1 MSSNA
6 KQLVSTFA
14 NANDVQPKDLDVSV
28 ILEII
33 RGRQGKVKERVE
45 RIRNKIE
52 TELTQHGDYK
62 KAKTAV
68 AKLKNAL
75 PAVTWS
81 ARFRTRDKDVP
92 LEEKIAAATGRFCG
106 DLDGLHGDLPV
117 VRERILTSPHLV
129 ILFVSPSGDGLK
141 TVFRVPADASQH
153 LGSYLAVKR
162 HIADLCGEEIARKLD
177 SKSRDITRLCF
188 LSYDPNLYYNPKAV
202 EITPLPEPEKT
213 KHQPADNLDL
223 SERGHIAEEILGE
236 IDWESETRGYLP
248 CPGKHLHTA
257 ADKDH
262 DCRIDLDGAPTLH
275 CFHDSCSGIVA
286 GVNHEL
292 RSRIGIDEADL
303 VTADDV
309 ETGKEVRLADSSVVT
324 AKAVEGQSDTP
335 AEAPA
340 PYEKPPLDLLPSV
353 LQDYILA
360 AAECVGVDVSWS
372 FFPFLSALGTA
383 IGNARSI
390 CLKAGYIEPPNFWST
405 IIGRSGERKNPILKL
420 AFSPIL
426 DHERELHRLNKDAQ
440 ELYEEELEAWASKKK
455 NRGPKPQPP
464 AIQTCLMGD
473 LTIEILTS
481 RLQDNPHG
489 ICIYKDEL
497 GHFFTAFDQYRAQ
510 KGSDVAHWC
519 SLHTGDVFALDRRTD
534 NRHIRIWYPRVNIT
548 GAIQPSILRRVLT
561 PEYFER
567 GLAARFL
574 FVLPN
579 PRRSKWT
586 DAVVPDA
593 VTEAMRELFEKLWD
607 LEPIRSE
614 HGESQPLD
622 LAPDR
627 RAKEIFVAFYNE
639 CGGVAFE
646 SSDHEAAAWNKL
658 PGYAARCALVG
669 QLARDPRS
677 VSVAMETMQAACD
690 LMRWQGRETTRV
702 YAALVETPF
711 QREQRTLLEFIEHRG
726 GSVTVREVMRNHWR
740 LKSQREQTEFELN
753 MLVKAGFGKWREK
766 RSGTRGPKAVYFQLT
781 RASTP

>member
-1 MSSNA
+1 M
-6 KQLVSTFA
+6 
-14 NANDVQPKDLDVSV
+14 SV

-33 RGRQGKVKERVE
+33 RGKQGKVKEQVE

-52 TELTQHGDYK
+52 AELTQHGDYK
-62 KAKTAV
+62 RAKAAI
-68 AKLKNAL
+68 AKFKNAL

-81 ARFRTRDKDVP
+81 ARLKTRDKDVP
-92 LEEKIAAATGRFCG
+92 LEEKLIAATGELCG
-106 DLDGLHGDLPV
+106 DFDGLHGDLPV
-117 VRERILTSPHLV
+117 AREKLQQSPHLT
-129 ILFVSPSGDGLK
+129 ILFESPSRDGLK
-141 TVFRVPADASQH
+141 GVFSVLADASQH
-153 LGSYLAVKR
+153 LGSYRAIR
-162 HIADLCGEEIARKLD
+162 QHITDLCGEEIARKLD
-177 SKSRDITRLCF
+177 EKSKDITRLCF

-202 EITPLPEPEKT
+202 PITPLPEPEKPRR
-213 KHQPADNLDL
+213 QSAENMDL
-223 SERGHIAEEILGE
+223 SERARVATEILGE
-236 IDWESETRGYLP
+236 IEWESETRGYP
-248 CPGKHLHTA
+248 VCPGKHLHTA
-257 ADKDH
+257 VDGDH

-275 CFHDSCSGIVA
+275 CFHDSCNGIIT

-303 VTADDV
+303 VTADEV
-309 ETGKEVRLADSSVVT
+309 EIRKESKPAGSSVVT
-324 AKAVEGQSDTP
+324 PSLAEEQSAP
-335 AEAPA
+335 AEAPV

-360 AAECVGVDVSWS
+360 AAKCVGVDVSWS
-372 FFPFLSALGTA
+372 FFPFLSAIATA
-383 IGNARSI
+383 IGNTRSI
-390 CLKAGYIEPPNFWST
+390 CLKAGYVEPPNFWST

-426 DHERELHRLNKDAQ
+426 DHERELHRLNKEAQ

-455 NRGPKPQPP
+455 NRGPKPQLP

-473 LTIEILTS
+473 LTIEVLTS

-489 ICIYKDEL
+489 ICVYKDEL

-593 VTEAMRELFEKLWD
+593 VTEAMRELFAKLWD
-607 LEPIRSE
+607 LAPVRSE
-614 HGESQPLD
+614 YGESRPLD
-622 LAPDR
+622 MPLDPE
-627 RAKEIFVAFYNE
+627 AKEVFIAFYNE
-639 CGGVAFE
+639 CGGIAFE

-669 QLARDPRS
+669 QLARDQRS
-677 VSVAMETMQAACD
+677 ITIATEAMQAACD

-711 QREQRTLLEFIEHRG
+711 QREQRTLLEFIERRG
-726 GSVTVREVMRNHWR
+726 SSVTVREVMRNHWR
-740 LKSQREQTEFELN
+740 LKDQREQTEFELN
-753 MLVKAGFGKWREK
+753 MLVKAGFGKWRER
-766 RSGTRGPKAVYFQLT
+766 RSGTRGPKAVYFQLV
-781 RASTP
+781 RTPTP

>member
-1 MSSNA
+1 MASNS
-6 KQLVSTFA
+6 KQLISTFA
-14 NANDVQPKDLDVSV
+14 NVNDTQPKDCEVRV

-33 RGRQGKVKERVE
+33 RGKQGKVKEKVE
-45 RIRNKIE
+45 RIRNKIGA
-52 TELTQHGDYK
+52 ELTRHGDFARAK
-62 KAKTAV
+62 KAIAP
-68 AKLKNAL
+68 LKNKL
-75 PAVTWS
+75 PACTWS
-81 ARFRTRDKDVP
+81 ARLRTRNKDVP
-92 LEEKIAAATGRFCG
+92 LEEKLVAATGNLCG
-106 DLDGLHGDLPV
+106 DFDDLHSELPGV
-117 VRERILTSPHLV
+117 YEKLSDSPHV
-129 ILFVSPSGDGLK
+129 KAIFKSPSAVGLK
-141 TVFRVPADASQH
+141 VIFDVLPDASQH
-153 LGSYLAVKR
+153 LGSFRAIYRLVT
-162 HIADLCGEEIARKLD
+162 DLCGEAIAQKLD
-177 SKSRDITRLCF
+177 EKSRDITRLCF
-188 LSYDPNLYYNPKAV
+188 LSHDPDLYYNPNTVPIA
-202 EITPLPEPEKT
+202 PLPEPEKP
-213 KHQPADNLDL
+213 KRQPAENLDL
-223 SERGHIAEEILGE
+223 SERARIAEEILGE

-262 DCRIDLDGAPTLH
+262 DCRIDIDGAPTLH

-340 PYEKPPLDLLPSV
+340 PYKNPPLDLLPSV
-353 LQDYILA
+353 LQDYVLA

-372 FFPFLSALGTA
+372 SFPFLSALGTA

-390 CLKAGYIEPPNFWST
+390 CLKAGYVEPPNIWST

-420 AFSPIL
+420 AFLPIL
-426 DHERELHRLNKDAQ
+426 DHERELHRLNKEVQ

-455 NRGPKPQPP
+455 DRGPKPQPP

-473 LTIEILTS
+473 VTVEILTS

-593 VTEAMRELFEKLWD
+593 VTEAMRELFKQLWD
-607 LEPIRSE
+607 LAPIRSE

-622 LAPDR
+622 LSPDR
-627 RAKEIFVAFYNE
+627 EAKEIFVAFYNE

-658 PGYAARCALVG
+658 PGYAARCALIG
-669 QLARDPRS
+669 QLAHNPRS
-677 VSVAMETMQAACD
+677 ISVSAETMQAACD
-690 LMRWQGRETTRV
+690 LMRWQGRETARV
-702 YAALVETPF
+702 YAALVETAV
-711 QREQRTLLEFIEHRG
+711 QRERRTLLEFIERHG
-726 GSVTVREVMRNHWR
+726 GRVTVRDVMRKYWR
-740 LKSQREQTEFELN
+740 LKDQREQAEFELN
-753 MLVKAGFGKWREK
+753 MLVKAGYGKWKVQRA
-766 RSGTRGPKAVYFQLT
+766 GTRGPKAVYFQLIK
-781 RASTP
+781 APTP